1 MCVICKGDKKIQ
13 LESLVI
19 IFFFAGFSLP
29 NVLKVLVESFDI
41 KLIGDVKSD
50 VSAMVGKAEV
60 AR

>member
-1 MCVICKGDKKIQ
+1 M
-13 LESLVI
+13 I

-29 NVLKVLVESFDI
+29 NILKVLVESFDI